1 MVERLH
7 DSYVSLLCRY
17 LRWSYGASGAR
28 RRLGHGVSVVALAKE
43 AYHIWERRVEAAS
56 TDLMAEAP
64 NTEVVAPMPM
74 PAAAAAAA
82 AAAPAA
88 APVVPASLEP
98 TNATIAG
105 VL

>member
-64 NTEVVAPMPM
+64 NTEMVVAPMPM

-82 AAAPAA
+82 APADAPA
-88 APVVPASLEP
+88 VPASLEP